1 MERIWQVDGYKL
13 LWNFFF
19 FFFYTICQ
27 TDICCHFNSFFKYIY
42 SKDQLQTFSE
52 EVNILS
58 VSYSTK
64 ISYSF
69 TITLVHLYGQ

>member
-13 LWNFFF
+13 LRNFF
-19 FFFYTICQ
+19 YIICQ

-52 EVNILS
+52 EVNTLS

-64 ISYSF
+64 ILYSF